1 MDREKKTTNT
11 IRVVVADDHPLILDA
26 LDNLFHLEEDIQV
39 VARCKDGA
47 ETMSA
52 VRQHQPDVLILDI
65 RMPGKDG
72 LQVLWEMRSEKLS
85 TRVVLL
91 TAEID
96 DSQLVDAVRM
106 GVRGV
111 VLKEMAPKLLVTCV
125 RKVHNGELWIERR
138 LERQALE
145 KVLYREADSRK
156 AGSVLTAS
164 EMNVVRLAVSGLR
177 NKDIA
182 DKLYISEGTVKVH
195 LHNIYEKLK
204 IDGRIALVR
213 YAQEKDLM

>member
-1 MDREKKTTNT
+1 MDQEKTTNT
-11 IRVVVADDHPLILDA
+11 IRVIIADDHPLILDA
-26 LDNLFHLEEDIQV
+26 LDNLFRLEEDIQV

-72 LQVLWEMRSEKLS
+72 LQVLWEMRSEKLF

-106 GVRGV
+106 GVRGI

-145 KVLYREADSRK
+145 KVLYREADSRE
-156 AGSVLTAS
+156 AVSVLTAS
-164 EMNVVRLAVSGLR
+164 EMNVVRLAVTGLR

-204 IDGRIALVR
+204 VDGRVALVH
-213 YAQEKDLM
+213 YAQEKNLV